1 MFIKKAVLAPTIG
14 LAIGL
19 TSISPLYFFHGGLGV
34 QWSF

>member
-14 LAIGL
+14 LA
-19 TSISPLYFFHGGLGV
+19 SISPLYFFHGGLGV